1 MQWTEWQS
9 HVEAKS
15 SITLRQL
22 VHWLKNTL
30 KLPLRSLQYEGYAP
44 LYNAQAA
51 PSEAQM
57 EQVELPS

>member
-15 SITLRQL
+15 SMTLREL
-22 VHWLKNTL
+22 VHWLTNTL

-44 LYNAQAA
+44 LYNAQA
-51 PSEAQM
+51 EAQM
-57 EQVELPS
+57 EQV